1 MKNIVP
7 LLTIS
12 AAITACNNN
21 GKGSTSATT
30 AEADQATQMATA
42 TLSPVPELNRN
53 YSWADFKLQGKVK
66 ELTEYSYLGSEEE
79 NDEDSVEVGPTSNTP
94 IRVILF
100 NPQGFV
106 TQVTEYEEDKAGPYE
121 QYNYQYD
128 SQNRLI
134 LIRGTNSRGKSV
146 GTEKYDYTPEG
157 ILTGYTYWENSDSE
171 PLIKETYETIST
183 PEGKKVIEKGMDGKP
198 NEIKYYN
205 AQNLLVKR
213 TYYDNNAQ
221 KPTGEATYTYDAN
234 NRCQK
239 ETYRD
244 GMGSLYVR
252 VMYSEGTVSC
262 QYDEYGNLTKVIV
275 EEVPDDDPSAIERYE
290 YGKKYTYDQ
299 QGNIIHAIINMTGQP
314 IIRKYEIKYY

>member
-1 MKNIVP
+1 
-7 LLTIS
+7 
-12 AAITACNNN
+12 
-21 GKGSTSATT
+21 
-30 AEADQATQMATA
+30 
-42 TLSPVPELNRN
+42 
-53 YSWADFKLQGKVK
+53 
-66 ELTEYSYLGSEEE
+66 
-79 NDEDSVEVGPTSNTP
+79 
-94 IRVILF
+94 
-100 NPQGFV
+100 
-106 TQVTEYEEDKAGPYE
+106 
-121 QYNYQYD
+121 
-128 SQNRLI
+128 
-134 LIRGTNSRGKSV
+134 
-146 GTEKYDYTPEG
+146 
-157 ILTGYTYWENSDSE
+157 
-171 PLIKETYETIST
+171 
-183 PEGKKVIEKGMDGKP
+183 MDGKP

-299 QGNIIHAIINMTGQP
+299 QGNMTGQP